1 MGGRAAA
8 TPLREGGGDS
18 VPISCRL
25 LGELGGGNTEPC
37 GGECRSTGSGVVPP
51 PTSPR
56 VCLVALRIL
65 EDELVMY
72 SAERISRRRA
82 VSRLGAV
89 WARFWA
95 FWRRALLARA

>member
-8 TPLREGGGDS
+8 TPLWEGGGDS

-37 GGECRSTGSGVVPP
+37 AGECRSTNSGVVPP
-51 PTSPR
+51 PTGSR

-65 EDELVMY
+65 DDERVMY
-72 SAERISRRRA
+72 SAKRISRRRA
-82 VSRLGAV
+82 VSRLRGV
-89 WARFWA
+89 
-95 FWRRALLARA
+95 